1 MVEVVG
7 IKPTSK
13 LIHFGVTACRSH
25 SSPPVEMTKVIT
37 TNIISRALLI
47 KISTEH
53 AASPIFFI
61 FITILYVSS
70 AADQLK
76 SNVADA

>member
-53 AASPIFFI
+53 AASP
-61 FITILYVSS
+61 
-70 AADQLK
+70 
-76 SNVADA
+76 